1 MTRSAMRGD
10 RATRPDRTR
19 DEPRRLV
26 AALVFRY
33 RAIRTIVPAPVTM
46 FLGLEPIVTVRL

>member
-1 MTRSAMRGD
+1 MTRTAMRGD

-19 DEPRRLV
+19 DERRLV